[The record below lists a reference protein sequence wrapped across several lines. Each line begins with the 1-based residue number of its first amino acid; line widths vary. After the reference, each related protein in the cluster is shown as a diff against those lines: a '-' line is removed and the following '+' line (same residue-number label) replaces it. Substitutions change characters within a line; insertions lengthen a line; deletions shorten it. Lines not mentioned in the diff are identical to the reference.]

1 MVSNKIKLF
10 TTSLLQVCFVAM
22 NVVFIGKQMFLE
34 MFITGGLISLIW
46 TINVKKIVFSE
57 WMDRIIYSLGAACG
71 TLLGWCVSQIIIYYL
86 K

>member
-1 MVSNKIKLF
+1 MNNKIKLF

-22 NVVFIGKQMFLE
+22 NVVFISKQMFLE

-57 WMDRIIYSLGAACG
+57 WLDRIIYSLGAACG
-71 TLLGWCVSQIIIYYL
+71 TLLGWYVSHLIIKIL
-86 K
+86 